1 MPEENKAKMRRLID
15 EGFNQ
20 GNLGVVDELIAPDAV
35 DHNLPPGI
43 GPGAE
48 GLKQLITMFRTAF
61 PDMHLATEDVIA
73 EGDKVVARSTIR
85 GTHKGEFMGIAPTGK
100 QVTISGID
108 IVRSEGG
115 KMVEHWGL
123 TDDMG
128 MMQQLGVI
136 PEQG

>member
-61 PDMHLATEDVIA
+61 PNMHLATEDVIA